1 MDKSELKKF
10 GILGGTF
17 DPPHLAHLRIAEEV
31 RENWELD
38 KVFFIPA
45 GIPPHKKEGS
55 FSSFEDRLQMVKLAI
70 EGNPYFEVLDIERA
84 IIPSYTLK
92 TLQRLKEIYPE
103 SEKYLIIGWDSFCE
117 FETWWN
123 YEEFLD
129 YTNIIVV
136 PRGIKD
142 WDSALGYF
150 HNKIRELWK
159 DNDKALKKVFFGKTT
174 LFDISSTLIRKL
186 VSQKRS
192 IRYLVPEKVYWYIKE
207 KGLYR

>member
-70 EGNPYFEVLDIERA
+70 EGNPYFEVLDIERV

-142 WDSALGYF
+142 WDLALGYF

>member
-150 HNKIRELWK
+150 RNKIRELWK